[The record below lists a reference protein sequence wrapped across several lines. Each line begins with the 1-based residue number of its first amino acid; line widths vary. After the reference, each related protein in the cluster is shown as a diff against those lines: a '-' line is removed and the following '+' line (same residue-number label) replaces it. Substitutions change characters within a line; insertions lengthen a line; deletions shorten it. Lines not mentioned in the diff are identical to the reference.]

1 MPPRLHCPR
10 PRGCHTQPSL
20 QMDPGSL
27 GDHLSRPRP
36 LPRVRRGLRA
46 NGVIAIL
53 TPEPGGVAQSAE
65 AADLKSVQ
73 CGFESHRPYYQKLS
87 ICRRNSRAKTS
98 PDMMVRAI
106 YCNRTATR
114 YPRAFSMATAVWS
127 PIPGST

>member
-1 MPPRLHCPR
+1 MPPRLHRPR
-10 PRGCHTQPSL
+10 PRGCHTQPGL

-27 GDHLSRPRP
+27 GDHLPRPRP
-36 LPRVRRGLRA
+36 LPRVRRELRA

-87 ICRRNSRAKTS
+87 ICRRNSRAKRS
-98 PDMMVRAI
+98 PDMIARAI
-106 YCNRTATR
+106 LLQPYCNPLA
-114 YPRAFSMATAVWS
+114 RAFSMATAV
-127 PIPGST
+127 